1 MENEALA
8 WVNMA
13 KQDLAVAKHL
23 NAKFLPKPLEIICYH
38 CQQAAEKAVKA
49 LIIKTGCQGGM
60 PKNHDISFL
69 LGQIRNMIDVPD
81 EYYDYADTLTP
92 YGVAV
97 RYPNELFLEE
107 RHVRDA
113 IIYADKM
120 LFWAESLV

>member
-38 CQQAAEKAVKA
+38 CQQAAEKAV
-49 LIIKTGCQGGM
+49 
-60 PKNHDISFL
+60 
-69 LGQIRNMIDVPD
+69 
-81 EYYDYADTLTP
+81 
-92 YGVAV
+92 

-120 LFWAESLV
+120 LSWAESLV

>member
-1 MENEALA
+1 
-8 WVNMA
+8 
-13 KQDLAVAKHL
+13 
-23 NAKFLPKPLEIICYH
+23 
-38 CQQAAEKAVKA
+38 
-49 LIIKTGCQGGM
+49 M

-120 LFWAESLV
+120 LSWAESLV